1 MDLDELLSV
10 AEAAARDAV
19 AVHARYLGT
28 VRVQDWSEKGVSDFV
43 THVDREAEDVIV
55 SRIARAFPTHDVLA
69 EEAASDAGGVGA
81 AARDADWLW
90 IVDPLDGTTNFLH
103 GYPSYSASVAVA
115 HRGEVV
121 AGVVAHGSTGEVWTA
136 VRGGGAYRNG
146 RSVQVSAV
154 DQLRLALIG
163 TGFPFKRLDLLPRY
177 LAQFQGVIR
186 NSSGI
191 RRAGSAALD
200 LCHLATGY
208 FDGFWELV
216 LAPWDIAAGMLLVRE
231 AGGVITNFAG
241 QPLGLLE
248 GGPVLAGNPA
258 IHAQLRDV
266 MLRLETPPPAAV

>member
-10 AEAAARDAV
+10 AEAAARDAI
-19 AVHARYLGT
+19 AVHARYLGR

-115 HRGEVV
+115 HRGEVM
-121 AGVVAHGSTGEVWTA
+121 AGAVAHGSTGEVWTA
-136 VRGGGAYRNG
+136 VRGGGACRNG
-146 RSVQVSAV
+146 RPVHVSAV

-163 TGFPFKRLDLLPRY
+163 TGFPFKRLDLLPQY
-177 LAQFQGVIR
+177 LLQFQAVLSR
-186 NSSGI
+186 SSGI

-241 QPLGLLE
+241 EPLGLLE
-248 GGPVLAGNPA
+248 GGPLIAGNPA
-258 IHAQLRDV
+258 IHAQLRDSL
-266 MLRLETPPPAAV
+266 LRLETPPPTAV

>member
-81 AARDADWLW
+81 AAQDADWLW

-146 RSVQVSAV
+146 RPVHVSAV

-177 LAQFQGVIR
+177 VAQFQGVIR
-186 NSSGI
+186 SSSGV

-241 QPLGLLE
+241 EPLGLLD
-248 GGPVLAGNPA
+248 GGPLIAGNPTV
-258 IHAQLRDV
+258 HAALRDLL
-266 MLRLETPPPAAV
+266 LRLETPPTVAV

>member
-1 MDLDELLSV
+1 MNPTELLSV

-19 AVHARYLGT
+19 AVHRKHLGS
-28 VRVQDWSEKGVSDFV
+28 VRVEDWSEKGVSDFV

-55 SRIARAFPTHDVLA
+55 SRISRAFPAHDVLA

-81 AARDADWLW
+81 AARDAEWLW

-121 AGVVAHGSTGEVWTA
+121 AGAVAHGSTGEIWTA
-136 VRGGGAYRNG
+136 VRGGGAFKDG
-146 RSVQVSAV
+146 RPIHVSSV
-154 DQLRLALIG
+154 DRLRLGLIG
-163 TGFPFKRLDLLPRY
+163 TGFPFKRLELLPRY
-177 LAQFQGVIR
+177 LAQFDAILRQ
-186 NSSGI
+186 SAGI

-216 LAPWDIAAGMLLVRE
+216 LAPWDIAAGSLLVRE
-231 AGGVITNFAG
+231 AGGVITNLEGEA
-241 QPLGLLE
+241 LGLLA
-248 GGPVLAGNPA
+248 GGPLIAGNPE
-258 IHAQLRDV
+258 IHAQLRDL
-266 MLRLETPPPAAV
+266 LRRVETPPAAVV